1 MTDLRDRA
9 GRDESVTASRSYP
22 RSHPCLI
29 TEDLVGKEIS
39 VNGWVDTIRD
49 HGGIT
54 FIDLRDRTGI
64 VQVVVEI
71 GQSDLSTLS
80 RSLRPETVV
89 NFAGTVDWR
98 PKDRADPER
107 PTGLL
112 ELDATSLE
120 VLNRAEGL
128 QLRPTD
134 PNWERTNEQIRL
146 RHRSVALRSPK
157 LQHTLRLR
165 HRLLQSFRNEL
176 SGKHL
181 IEVET
186 PMLTKSTP
194 EGARDFLVP
203 SRLSPGMFYSLPQSP
218 QLFKQI
224 LMIGGLGGY
233 FQVARCFRDEDLKAD
248 RQPEFTQLDLE
259 LSFVGE
265 EDVIGL
271 VEEMVRNSILNLAEQ
286 GLIEQKRADSMQS
299 PFPRIGYA
307 EAMQRYATDAPDIRF
322 ELPIVDI
329 TDIAAETE
337 VKIFRDVVAKGGTV
351 RVINARG
358 AERKTEH
365 FSKRELNELISF
377 AQQHGAQ
384 GMAWMAMR
392 ADGNIASPITKFFSE
407 EQLDALI
414 ERCEAQTGDIIFFIA
429 DQEEMA
435 LRVLNP
441 VRRELG
447 RRLGLIDEDELAFVW
462 VEQFP
467 LMNYSE
473 EEGRLVANHH
483 PFTSPDAAGREL
495 IEEVVANGSV
505 AEQREELLRVGA
517 RAYDLVLNGVE
528 IGGGSIRIHEAKLQ
542 RAIFDVIGID
552 AAQAE
557 ERFGFL
563 LDALNCGA
571 PPHGGLALGVDRI
584 VMLLAKAKSLREV
597 IAFPKLGDGSDPLTE
612 APSYV
617 DPEQLLELGF
627 DVELEED

>member
-1 MTDLRDRA
+1 MSNLKKSA
-9 GRDESVTASRSYP
+9 GREDSVTASRSYP
-22 RSHPCLI
+22 LCHPCLI
-29 TEDLVGKEIS
+29 TDDLVGKEIS

-54 FIDLRDRTGI
+54 FIDLRDRSGI

-71 GQSDLSTLS
+71 GKSELSRLA

-89 NFAGTVDWR
+89 NFGGMVDWR
-98 PKDRADPER
+98 PKDRVDPER

-112 ELDATSLE
+112 ELDATALE

-134 PNWERTNEQIRL
+134 PNWERSNEQIQL
-146 RHRSVALRSPK
+146 KHRSIALRSPK

-165 HRLLQSFRNEL
+165 HQLLQGFREEL
-176 SGKHL
+176 CDRDL

-233 FQVARCFRDEDLKAD
+233 FQIARCFRDEDLKSD

-265 EDVIGL
+265 EDVIGT
-271 VEEMVRNSILNLAEQ
+271 VEEMVRKSILRLADM
-286 GLIEQKRADSMQS
+286 GLLDQKRAASMQS
-299 PFPRIGYA
+299 PFPRMDYDA
-307 EAMQRYATDAPDIRF
+307 AMEKYATDAPDIRF

-329 TDIAAETE
+329 SDIAAETD
-337 VKIFRDVVAKGGTV
+337 VKIFRDVIAKGGVV

-358 AERKTEH
+358 AERMTEQ
-365 FSKRELNELISF
+365 FSKRELNELIAF
-377 AQQHGAQ
+377 ARQHGAQ

-407 EQLDALI
+407 EQIQALL
-414 ERCEAQTGDIIFFIA
+414 ERSEARTGDIIFFIA

-462 VEQFP
+462 VENFP

-473 EEGRLVANHH
+473 AEGRLVANHH
-483 PFTSPDAAGREL
+483 PFTSPDASGREA
-495 IEEVVANGSV
+495 IMEASAEGRV
-505 AEQREELLRVGA
+505 AENTEQLLATRA

-528 IGGGSIRIHEAKLQ
+528 IGGGSIRIHDSELQ

-552 AAQAE
+552 AEQAGD
-557 ERFGFL
+557 RFGFL

-584 VMLLAKAKSLREV
+584 VMLLAKARSLREV

-617 DPEQLLELGF
+617 DPEQLVELGF
-627 DVELEED
+627 DVEMEEE